1 MNNGKV
7 TVRVPTILDL
17 AERLRQIDSAAREA
31 DALESRLIEAGVSPE
46 QAERAAEK
54 AFRSGPLCMARTRK
68 GTPCLCIGD
77 GRGGRC
83 KFHGGTSTGPRTP
96 EGKRRALAALA
107 RYRLTR
113 T

>member
-1 MNNGKV
+1 MNGKV
-7 TVRVPTILDL
+7 TVRGEPILAL
-17 AERLRQIDSAAREA
+17 AQRLHAIERAGREA
-31 DALESRLIEAGVSPE
+31 DELEARLIAAGVAP
-46 QAERAAEK
+46 AAAARAAEK
-54 AFRSGPLCMARTRK
+54 AFRSGALCMARTRA

-83 KFHGGTSTGPRTP
+83 DLHGGASTGPRTP
-96 EGKRRALAALA
+96 EGKRRALAALE